1 MQDLYTLCSNTNH
14 HIDVQVMTNNK
25 EIVTLTLVTQCDQM
39 FGKEAFFSKVAQKVG
54 IATFY

>member
-39 FGKEAFFSKVAQKVG
+39 LEKKPFLAKWPKK
-54 IATFY
+54 